1 MRTVLICLAAG
12 AFLALSGFVAT
23 SSSGLSATKHR
34 AGCHTQH
41 TCPSDH
47 HTYVWKNPKTGKRWN
62 CAKRTADEYNP
73 ARDKTKIVWGGR
85 TYYCR
90 AVGGK

>member
-1 MRTVLICLAAG
+1 MKTALPCVIGGVL
-12 AFLALSGFVAT
+12 LALVGLVVAPSVGFAALAHR
-23 SSSGLSATKHR
+23 SS
-34 AGCHTQH
+34 CHTQH

-90 AVGGK
+90 AVGSK